1 MSPEFKPQYCD
12 PLKKRNSKVLTMTP
26 PPPQNMLEP
35 VLPAIPIKTL
45 WCNPNEQQ
53 TECQNI
59 GLMTYSR

>member
-1 MSPEFKPQYCD
+1 
-12 PLKKRNSKVLTMTP
+12 MTP